1 MKQGSGR
8 DEGWQRMP
16 TGMIAAMPPPAPR
29 RIATSLA
36 VAAALIASLPLPTF
50 ARDSTLNATPLIT
63 IPPAKLPP
71 LPPPD
76 ATAATEPVFS
86 PMPRDLLPSEL
97 QVLHDPRG
105 SGLAMYG
112 ALTGKARIPATA
124 AVLGIFAHSDTFDPA
139 PVSQLLLADQD
150 DRHAQVLFTAMVN
163 GAPVIGIAVAALDDP
178 GGVAVFYDDAGDFTA
193 SFLRLRQ
200 TLAARAKTEIGM
212 SDNSVFEADTAAD
225 GNADANWDEAIAALV
240 RRGESRD
247 DAALAHSLADR
258 LAGDTGETW
267 RVVSPATLR

>member
-71 LPPPD
+71 LPPPE

-86 PMPRDLLPSEL
+86 PMPRDLLPREL
-97 QVLHDPRG
+97 QVLHDPQG

-112 ALTGKARIPATA
+112 ALTGKADSAIA

-212 SDNSVFEADTAAD
+212 SDNSVFEADTAGA

-240 RRGESRD
+240 RRGEAPI

-258 LAGDTGETW
+258 LAGETW